1 MPEPAQ
7 TGTFWRVEGSL
18 LSLSAVRVLAYVTW
32 NTQSFSERWAR
43 RFGMAFLA
51 VCWPLLYFLG
61 RRFATRL
68 LYIML
73 RGVSQDRLDLLGEE
87 YFEYVL
93 KPQLKPGG
101 LEKLRE
107 AQAAGPVILVSH
119 ALDHIIRP
127 LANHLGVE
135 NIVANRLDFRDG
147 MATGRLLEPVV
158 RPRRIHAWL
167 TGHRPDGRV
176 SAERVLRDL
185 GFDRRPDLLSRAIF
199 PARRR
204 VPQPARPALCFDP
217 RKRVERLSVR
227 QALAG
232 KRILLIGVTGFIG
245 KVWLANL
252 LNDLPEIGKIY
263 LLIRR
268 QRSTTATRRLEK
280 IVEESPVFDGLH
292 QRYGEGFA
300 RFLGER
306 IEVVEGDVSQPG
318 LGLEPEVRAR
328 LAKSLDL
335 AVNSSGLT
343 DFNPDLREALAAN
356 VDAVVHMLDFMKQC
370 DHAALMH
377 LSTCY
382 VVGARDGRVPEELAP
397 DYTPKRVPG
406 FDAEQE
412 WRKLH
417 KLTQDAAA
425 LAESERITE
434 KLRRK
439 LAERGKSDLTG
450 PALEHQLRK
459 ERARWL
465 RAHLTSAGARRA
477 RALGWPNTYTLTKSL
492 AESLIARLAGDVPVA
507 IVRPSIV
514 ETSVGKPFCGW
525 NEGVNTSASLAYL
538 LGTTFRQLPTNQRK
552 CLDVIPVDQVCQG
565 MTLIAAALIERR
577 HQRMYQLA
585 TSVTNPC
592 DMRRSIE
599 LTGLAHRRHLKAE
612 QGLESWLR
620 LRWDTIPVSR
630 TRFRRFGAPGQRAMI
645 RAIIGVVGERR
656 PFVKAE
662 RNLERLERIVRLY
675 EPFIL
680 YNDHVFEA
688 EHVEILSQA
697 LPPEEQATF
706 GFDTR
711 GLDWWDYWINVHVPA
726 LRKWTFPLIE
736 GGSIEYRSR
745 GTFHLAAPANG
756 SQGGAAVET
765 GATWP
770 SP

>member
-1 MPEPAQ
+1 MPDPAQ

-51 VCWPLLYFLG
+51 VCWPLLYFMG

-87 YFEYVL
+87 YFEYIL

-101 LEKLRE
+101 LEKLRQ

-147 MATGRLLEPVV
+147 IATGRLLEPVV
-158 RPRRIHAWL
+158 RPRRLSAWL

-176 SAERVLRDL
+176 SAERVLRDIGL
-185 GFDRRPDLLSRAIF
+185 DRRPDLLSRAIF

-204 VPQPARPALCFDP
+204 VPQPSRPALCFDP
-217 RKRVERLSVR
+217 RKRVEHLSVHK
-227 QALAG
+227 ALAG
-232 KRILLIGVTGFIG
+232 KRIMLIGVTGFIG

-280 IVEESPVFDGLH
+280 IVEESPVFDGLY

-300 RFLGER
+300 RFLSER

-318 LGLEPEVRAR
+318 LGLDPELRAR

-335 AVNSSGLT
+335 VLNSSGLT
-343 DFNPDLREALAAN
+343 DFNPDLREALSAN

-382 VVGARDGRVPEELAP
+382 VVGARDGRVAEELVP

-406 FDAEQE
+406 FDAEHE

-417 KLTQDAAA
+417 KLAQDAAA
-425 LAESERITE
+425 LAEGPSVTE

-439 LAERGKSDLTG
+439 VRERTKSELTG
-450 PALEHQLRK
+450 PALENQLRK
-459 ERARWL
+459 ERIRWL
-465 RAHLTSAGARRA
+465 RNHLTLAGMRRA
-477 RALGWPNTYTLTKSL
+477 RALGWPNTYCLTKSL

-538 LGTTFRQLPTNQRK
+538 LGTSFRQLPSNERK

-620 LRWDTIPVSR
+620 LRWDAIPVSR

-645 RAIIGVVGERR
+645 RAIIRVVGERR

-662 RNLERLERIVRLY
+662 RRLERVERIVRLY

-680 YNDHVFEA
+680 NHDHVFEA

-697 LPPEEQATF
+697 LPP
-706 GFDTR
+706 
-711 GLDWWDYWINVHVPA
+711 
-726 LRKWTFPLIE
+726 
-736 GGSIEYRSR
+736 
-745 GTFHLAAPANG
+745 
-756 SQGGAAVET
+756 
-765 GATWP
+765 
-770 SP
+770 

>member
-18 LSLSAVRVLAYVTW
+18 LSLSAVRGLAYVTW
-32 NTQSFSERWAR
+32 NTQRFNERWAR

-51 VCWPLLYFLG
+51 VFWPLLYFLG

-68 LYIML
+68 LYLML

-93 KPQLKPGG
+93 KPQLKPRG
-101 LEKLRE
+101 LERLRE

-127 LANHLGVE
+127 LAIHLGVE

-147 MATGRLLEPVV
+147 MATGRLLDPIV

-176 SAERVLRDL
+176 SAERVARDL
-185 GFDRRPDLLSRAIF
+185 GCARHPELVARAILA
-199 PARRR
+199 ARRR
-204 VPQPARPALCFDP
+204 VRHPAHPALCFDP

-227 QALAG
+227 QSLKG

-252 LNDLPEIGKIY
+252 LSDLPEIGKIY

-268 QRSTTATRRLEK
+268 QRSTTAIRRLEK

-292 QRYGEGFA
+292 QRHGADFA
-300 RFLGER
+300 CFLNDR
-306 IEVVEGDVSQPG
+306 IEVVEGDVSKSG
-318 LGLEPEVRAR
+318 LGLEAAVREQLAR
-328 LAKSLDL
+328 SLDL
-335 AVNSSGLT
+335 VVNSSGLT
-343 DFNPDLREALAAN
+343 DFNPDLREALSAN
-356 VDAVVHMLDFMKQC
+356 VDAVVHLLDFMKQC
-370 DHAALMH
+370 DHDALMH

-382 VVGARDGRVPEELAP
+382 VVGARDGRVPEELVP

-406 FDAEQE
+406 FDAERE
-412 WRKLH
+412 WQKLH
-417 KLTQDAAA
+417 KLAQDAAA
-425 LAESERITE
+425 LSEGLSVTDKLQR
-434 KLRRK
+434 KLR
-439 LAERGKSDLTG
+439 ERGKTDLTG
-450 PALEHQLRK
+450 VALENQLRK

-465 RAHLTSAGARRA
+465 RAYLTSAGMRRA

-492 AESLIARLAGDVPVA
+492 AESLIFRLAGDVPVA

-538 LGTTFRQLPTNQRK
+538 LGTTFRQLPSNQRK

-565 MTLIAAALIERR
+565 LTLIAAALIERR

-620 LRWDTIPVSR
+620 LRWDAIPVSR

-645 RAIIGVVGERR
+645 RAIIRVVGERR

-662 RNLERLERIVRLY
+662 RTLERVERIVRLY

-680 YNDHVFEA
+680 HNNHVFEA

-697 LPPEEQATF
+697 LPPEEQAAF
-706 GFDTR
+706 GFNTR
-711 GLDWWDYWINVHVPA
+711 GTDWWDYWINVHVPA

-736 GGSIEYRSR
+736 GESIEYSSR
-745 GTFHLAAPANG
+745 GTFRLTAPANG
-756 SQGGAAVET
+756 GSRGAAVET

-770 SP
+770 SS

>member
-32 NTQSFSERWAR
+32 NTQRFSERWAR

-51 VCWPLLYFLG
+51 VFWPLLYFLG

-68 LYIML
+68 LYLML

-93 KPQLKPGG
+93 KPQLKPRG

-107 AQAAGPVILVSH
+107 AQAAGQVILVSH

-135 NIVANRLDFRDG
+135 QVVANRLDFRDG
-147 MATGRLLEPVV
+147 MATGRLLGPVV
-158 RPRRIHAWL
+158 RPRRILAWL

-185 GFDRRPDLLSRAIF
+185 GLTRRPELLSRAIL

-204 VPQPARPALCFDP
+204 VPSPARPALCFDP
-217 RKRVERLSVR
+217 RKRVECLSVR

-280 IVEESPVFDGLH
+280 IVEESPVFDGLE
-292 QRYGEGFA
+292 QRHGEDFA
-300 RFLGER
+300 RFLSER
-306 IEVVEGDVSQPG
+306 IEVVEGDVSRPG

-335 AVNSSGLT
+335 VVNSSGLT

-356 VDAVVHMLDFMKQC
+356 VDAVVHLLDFMKQC

-382 VVGARDGRVPEELAP
+382 VVGARDGRVPEELVA
-397 DYTPKRVPG
+397 DYTPKHIPG
-406 FDAEQE
+406 FDAEHE

-439 LAERGKSDLTG
+439 LAERGKSDLAG
-450 PALEHQLRK
+450 PALENQLRK

-465 RAHLTSAGARRA
+465 RSHLTSAGARRA

-492 AESLIARLAGDVPVA
+492 AESLIFRLAGDVPVA

-514 ETSVGKPFCGW
+514 ETSVAKPFCGW

-565 MTLIAAALIERR
+565 MTLIAAALIERC

-662 RNLERLERIVRLY
+662 RNLERVERIVRLY

-680 YNDHVFEA
+680 LNDHVFEA

-697 LPPEEQATF
+697 LPPEEQAAF

-711 GLDWWDYWINVHVPA
+711 GIDWWDYWINVHVPA

-736 GGSIEYRSR
+736 GGTIEYRSR
-745 GTFHLAAPANG
+745 GTFHLAVPANG
-756 SQGGAAVET
+756 SPGGAAVET

-770 SP
+770 SS

>member
-7 TGTFWRVEGSL
+7 IGTFWRVEGSL
-18 LSLSAVRVLAYVTW
+18 LSLSTIRVLAYVTW
-32 NTQSFSERWAR
+32 NTQGFSERWAR
-43 RFGMAFLA
+43 RFGMAFLS
-51 VCWPLLYFLG
+51 VFWPLLYLLG

-87 YFEYVL
+87 YFQYVL
-93 KPQLKPGG
+93 KPQLKPSG
-101 LEKLRE
+101 LEKLKE
-107 AQAAGPVILVSH
+107 AQTEGPVILVSH

-135 NIVANRLDFRDG
+135 HIVANRLDFRDG
-147 MATGRLLEPVV
+147 IATGRLLEPVV
-158 RPRRIHAWL
+158 RPRRILAWL

-176 SAERVLRDL
+176 SAERVARDL
-185 GFDRRPDLLSRAIF
+185 GLTRRPESLSRAIL

-204 VPQPARPALCFDP
+204 VPRPAYPALCFDP

-227 QALAG
+227 QTLKG
-232 KRILLIGVTGFIG
+232 KRLLLIGVTGFIG

-292 QRYGEGFA
+292 QRYGADFA
-300 RFLGER
+300 RFLSER
-306 IEVVEGDVSQPG
+306 MEVVEGDVSKPG
-318 LGLEPEVRAR
+318 LGLEPELRAR
-328 LAKSLDL
+328 LAQSLDL
-335 AVNSSGLT
+335 VINSSGLT
-343 DFNPDLREALAAN
+343 DFNPDLRDALSSN
-356 VDAVVHMLDFMKQC
+356 VDAAVHLLDFMKQC
-370 DHAALMH
+370 DHAALLH

-382 VVGARDGRVPEELAP
+382 VVGARDGRVPEELVP

-425 LAESERITE
+425 LAEGPSVTE

-450 PALEHQLRK
+450 PALENQLRK

-465 RAHLTSAGARRA
+465 RNHLTSAGARRA

-492 AESLIARLAGDVPVA
+492 AESLIYRLAGDVPVA

-620 LRWDTIPVSR
+620 LRLDAIPVSR

-645 RAIIGVVGERR
+645 RAIIRVVGERR

-662 RNLERLERIVRLY
+662 RTLERVERIVRLY

-680 YNDHVFEA
+680 HNDHVFEA

-697 LPPEEQATF
+697 LPAEERAVF

-711 GLDWWDYWINVHVPA
+711 GIDWWDYWINVHVPA

-756 SQGGAAVET
+756 SAGAAVET

-770 SP
+770 SS